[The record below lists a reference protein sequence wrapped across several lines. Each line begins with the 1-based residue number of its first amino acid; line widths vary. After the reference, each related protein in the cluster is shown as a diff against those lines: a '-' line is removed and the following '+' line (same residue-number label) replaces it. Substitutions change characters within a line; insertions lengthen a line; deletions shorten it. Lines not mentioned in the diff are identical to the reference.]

1 MRGRAFDASRRK
13 RECYSRYADYFEAEN
28 TSDERHEWIDGAVYA
43 MSGGTPEHARPVSA
57 INAELRAALKGR
69 CTVYSESAMIYVQD
83 ANSSTYADVTVV
95 CGPVVTMA
103 VNRNGKMLGEAITNP
118 TVIVEVLSPST
129 ERYDR
134 QEKFGY
140 NRKLAS
146 LQEYVLVSQDLRRIE
161 VYPRPAD
168 GRGAWACEEARD
180 GEAVLVHDSLISV
193 DSVYG

>member
-1 MRGRAFDASRRK
+1 MGSPSPRK
-13 RECYSRYADYFEAEN
+13 YVSYADYFEAED

-43 MSGGTPEHARPVSA
+43 MSGGTPEHARLVSA
-57 INAELRAALKGR
+57 MNAELRAALKGR
-69 CTVYSESAMIYVQD
+69 CTAYSESAMIHVQD
-83 ANSSTYADVTVV
+83 ANISTYADVTFV

-103 VNRNGKMLGEAITNP
+103 VKRNGKLLGEAITNP

-140 NRKLAS
+140 YKQLAS

-161 VYPRPAD
+161 VYRRPAD

-180 GEAVLVHDSLISV
+180 GETVLVHGSPISV
-193 DSVYG
+193 DAVYG